1 MADEQ
6 ISWMTLDKGVSIVT
20 SDGTELGKVDEI
32 VADRQKD
39 IFSGLTF
46 SGGMFSDDRF
56 VPADLIDQ
64 MTAERVTLTITAAEA
79 EEKIQA
85 YSD

>member
-20 SDGTELGKVDEI
+20 SDGTELGKVDEV

-46 SGGMFSDDRF
+46 SGGIFSDDRF

-64 MTAERVTLTITAAEA
+64 MTTEQVTLTISAAEA

-85 YSD
+85 YSG